1 MLVSFVNVRENSMS
15 AYAVAHLH
23 EVRMGAEIVE
33 YLKRIDA
40 TLAPYCGHFVLHGG
54 RFECLEGDWRGDL
67 IAIEFPNRDMARA
80 WYRSNAYQSILPLRT
95 ENSIGDVILIDAVPA
110 SHVATDVLCG

>member
-1 MLVSFVNVRENSMS
+1 MLVSLVNEPENIMS
-15 AYAVAHLH
+15 SYAVAHLH
-23 EVRMGAEIVE
+23 EVKMGEQIVE

-54 RFECLEGDWRGDL
+54 RYECLEGDWRGDL

-80 WYRSNAYQSILPLRT
+80 WYRSAAYQAILPLRT
-95 ENSIGDVILIDAVPA
+95 ENSAGSVILIDAVPV
-110 SHVATDVLCG
+110 SHVATDVLYG